1 MAARRKAVY
10 VENIVVEYRG
20 PRGYQS
26 VGTGE
31 LPESRYHTAGRAVK
45 SVVEAL
51 LRTEDAPD
59 PVEVMFTIG
68 THTGA
73 MFRVYLDVENDGLTV
88 AHQCHSYAANGFLE
102 DVGRQT
108 GWPNVAAALKSLHEA
123 VEEGSLHGD
132 ALSEYVRSEFVPKL
146 RRWQDCLRRRDEW
159 DDRELERVA
168 KSVERATKLDTVVD
182 GPERSPLD
190 DMLDAKVRASDP
202 VAEALNKDALM
213 DIDYLDIPAASE
225 LEGDEKCRKT

>member
-10 VENIVVEYRG
+10 VEGIYVEYRG

-31 LPESRYHTAGRAVK
+31 LPESRFHTAGKAVK
-45 SVVEAL
+45 TVMEAL
-51 LRTEDAPD
+51 LRTGAGPD
-59 PVEVMFTIG
+59 PAEVMFTIG

-73 MFRVYLDVENDGLTV
+73 MFRIYLDVKNGGLTV
-88 AHQCHSYAANGFLE
+88 AHQCHSDAANGFLE

-123 VEEGSLHGD
+123 VEDGSLHGD
-132 ALSEYVRSEFVPKL
+132 ALDEYVRSEFVPKL
-146 RRWQDCLRRRDEW
+146 RRWQDCLRRRGEW

-168 KSVERATKLDTVVD
+168 KSVERATKLDTVMD
-182 GPERSPLD
+182 GPDRSPLD
-190 DMLDAKVRASDP
+190 DMLDAILRASDP
-202 VAEALNKDALM
+202 VAAALNKDFLM
-213 DIDYLDIPAASE
+213 DIDYLDIPAKSE
-225 LEGDEKCRKT
+225 LEVDEKCKKA